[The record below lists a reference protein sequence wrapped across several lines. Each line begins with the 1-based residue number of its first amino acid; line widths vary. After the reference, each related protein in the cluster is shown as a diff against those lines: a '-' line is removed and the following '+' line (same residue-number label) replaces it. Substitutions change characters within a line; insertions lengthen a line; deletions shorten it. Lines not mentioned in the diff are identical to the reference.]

1 MDSLLLLKAVLLG
14 VVEGVTEF
22 LPVSSTGHLILASRW
37 LEFNRPEAKTF
48 EVIIQ
53 LGAILAVCWEY
64 RQRFTAT
71 IVEWRSPT
79 AQRWLLNVALGCL
92 PAAVL
97 GVLCHDFIKGVL
109 FQPGVV
115 AASLVAGGVAML
127 AIERLAPSAR
137 VDQVEHITPRL
148 ALAIGMVQAL
158 ALVPGVSRSGATIMG
173 GIALGVGRRA
183 ATEFSFFLAV
193 PIMVAASGLEA
204 VKSWSLLNGSA
215 LWTIGPGFVV
225 AFLAALLTIR
235 FLLRFVSAH
244 SFEVFAWYRIAL
256 GLLVFWVLGR

>member
-22 LPVSSTGHLILASRW
+22 LPISSTGHLILASRW

-71 IVEWRSPT
+71 IVDWRNPHSK
-79 AQRWLLNVALGCL
+79 RLVLNVMLGCL

-97 GVLCHDFIKGVL
+97 GALCHDFIKGVL
-109 FQPGVV
+109 FQPLVV
-115 AASLVAGGVAML
+115 AATLVGGGLAIL
-127 AIERLAPSAR
+127 AIERMAPSPR
-137 VDQVEHITPRL
+137 VVTVEDITPRL
-148 ALAIGMVQAL
+148 ALAIGVVQSL

-204 VKSWSLLNGSA
+204 VKSWPLLDGSA
-215 LWTIGPGFVV
+215 WWTIGPGFIV
-225 AFLAALLTIR
+225 AFLSALVTIR